1 MMKNL
6 VYFLICISLLGGMS
20 SCTFNEINQTE
31 SNNQKEIDGYI
42 SRSSL
47 KLQKSPE
54 GMYYAINSA
63 KSTGKQALNT
73 DVIKFYYKM
82 SLLNETKLDST
93 AKSLGQLKGMVW
105 GATSNILN
113 LPLSYLKE
121 GESGTF
127 ILPSALAFGG
137 NSYTDIPAFSV
148 IKLEIEV
155 VSIRTEAEQLQDFQT
170 LYKITNP
177 EITASGLIF
186 KKLVENPKGAQVT
199 TGQSVKVNY
208 TGRFSYGVLQNDA
221 TSGKLIYDSSF
232 NAGTFTFVV
241 GTGAVI
247 AGFDEGILKMKV
259 GEKAALI
266 MPSKIA
272 YGANGNSTIPP
283 NSPLYFEVEVAGA
296 L

>member
-1 MMKNL
+1 MRNV
-6 VYFLICISLLGGMS
+6 VYSLMCILLLGGMS
-20 SCTFNEINQTE
+20 GCTFNEINQTE
-31 SNNQKEIDGYI
+31 SDNQKEIDGYV
-42 SRSSL
+42 SRSNL

-54 GMYYAINSA
+54 GMYYSINNS
-63 KSTGKQALNT
+63 KSTGKQAFNT
-73 DVIKFYYKM
+73 DVVKFYYKM
-82 SLLNETKLDST
+82 TLLNGTKLDST
-93 AKSLGQLKGMVW
+93 AKALSQLKGMVW
-105 GATSNILN
+105 GGTSNILN
-113 LPLSYLKE
+113 LPISFLKE
-121 GESGTF
+121 GESGLF

-155 VSIRTEAEQLQDFQT
+155 VSIRTEAEQLKDFQT

-177 EITASGLIF
+177 DLSPTGLIF
-186 KKLVENPKGAQVT
+186 KKLVENPKGAQVAV
-199 TGQSVKVNY
+199 GQSVKVNY

-232 NAGTFTFVV
+232 NAGTFTFVA

-272 YGANGNSTIPP
+272 YGVNGNTTIPP
-283 NSPLYFEVEVAGA
+283 NSPLYFEVEVVGA

>member
-1 MMKNL
+1 MKNL
-6 VYFLICISLLGGMS
+6 LYFFMCISLLGGMS
-20 SCTFNEINQTE
+20 SCKLDEINQTE
-31 SNNQKEIDGYI
+31 SDNQKEIDGYI
-42 SRSSL
+42 SRSNL

-54 GMYYAINSA
+54 GMYYSINTA
-63 KSTGKQALNT
+63 KSTGKQAFNT

-82 SLLNETKLDST
+82 TLLDGTKLDST
-93 AKSLGQLKGMVW
+93 AKSLGQLKGLVW

-113 LPLSYLKE
+113 LPISFLKE
-121 GESGTF
+121 GESGLF

-155 VSIRTEAEQLQDFQT
+155 VSIRTEVEQLKDFQT
-170 LYKITNP
+170 LYKIASP
-177 EITASGLIF
+177 EVSVTGLIF
-186 KKLVENPKGAQVT
+186 KKLVENPKGAQVVV
-199 TGQSVKVNY
+199 GQSVKVNY
-208 TGRFSYGVLQNDA
+208 IGRFSYGVLQNDA

-232 NAGTFTFVV
+232 NTGTFTFVA

-247 AGFDEGILKMKV
+247 SGFDEGILKMRV

-272 YGANGNSTIPP
+272 YGANGNTTIPP
-283 NSPLYFEVEVAGA
+283 NSPLYFEVEVVGA

>member
-1 MMKNL
+1 MKNL
-6 VYFLICISLLGGMS
+6 LYFFMCISLLGGMS
-20 SCTFNEINQTE
+20 SCKLDEINQTE
-31 SNNQKEIDGYI
+31 SDNQKEIDGYI
-42 SRSSL
+42 SRSNL

-54 GMYYAINSA
+54 GMYYSINTA
-63 KSTGKQALNT
+63 KSTGKQAFNT

-82 SLLNETKLDST
+82 TLLDGTKLDST
-93 AKSLGQLKGMVW
+93 SKSLGQLKGMVW
-105 GATSNILN
+105 GSTSNILN
-113 LPLSYLKE
+113 LPISFLKE
-121 GESGTF
+121 GESGLF

-177 EITASGLIF
+177 DLSPTGLIF
-186 KKLVENPKGAQVT
+186 KKLVENPKGAQVAV
-199 TGQSVKVNY
+199 GQSVKVNY
-208 TGRFSYGVLQNDA
+208 TGRFSYGILQNDA

-232 NAGTFTFVV
+232 NSGTFTFVS

-247 AGFDEGILKMKV
+247 AGFDEGILKMRV

-272 YGANGNSTIPP
+272 YGANGNTTIPP
-283 NSPLYFEVEVAGA
+283 NSPLYFEVEVVGA

>member
-1 MMKNL
+1 M
-6 VYFLICISLLGGMS
+6 CISLLGGMS
-20 SCTFNEINQTE
+20 SCKLDEINQTE
-31 SNNQKEIDGYI
+31 SDNQKEIDGYI
-42 SRSSL
+42 SRSNL

-54 GMYYAINSA
+54 GMYYSINTA
-63 KSTGKQALNT
+63 KSTGKQAFNT

-82 SLLNETKLDST
+82 TLLDGTKLDST

-113 LPLSYLKE
+113 LPISFLKE
-121 GESGTF
+121 GESGLF

-155 VSIRTEAEQLQDFQT
+155 VSIRTEAEQLKDFQT

-177 EITASGLIF
+177 DVSVTGLIF
-186 KKLVENPKGAQVT
+186 KKLVENPKGAQVVV
-199 TGQSVKVNY
+199 GQSVKVNY

-232 NAGTFTFVV
+232 NTGTFTFVA

-247 AGFDEGILKMKV
+247 SGFDEGILKMRV

-272 YGANGNSTIPP
+272 YGANGNTTIPP
-283 NSPLYFEVEVAGA
+283 NSPLYFEVEVVGA

>member
-1 MMKNL
+1 MKNL
-6 VYFLICISLLGGMS
+6 LYFFMCISLLGGMS
-20 SCTFNEINQTE
+20 SCKLDEINQTE
-31 SNNQKEIDGYI
+31 SDNQKEIDGYI
-42 SRSSL
+42 SRSNL

-54 GMYYAINSA
+54 GMYYSINTA
-63 KSTGKQALNT
+63 KSTGKQAFNT

-82 SLLNETKLDST
+82 TLLDGTKLDST
-93 AKSLGQLKGMVW
+93 AKSLGQLKGLVW

-113 LPLSYLKE
+113 LPISFLKE
-121 GESGTF
+121 GESGLF

-177 EITASGLIF
+177 EVSVTGLIF
-186 KKLVENPKGAQVT
+186 KKLVENPKGAQVAI
-199 TGQSVKVNY
+199 GQSVKVNY

-232 NAGTFTFVV
+232 NAGTFTFVA

-247 AGFDEGILKMKV
+247 SGFDEGILKMRV

-272 YGANGNSTIPP
+272 YGANGNTTIPP
-283 NSPLYFEVEVAGA
+283 NSPLYFEVEVVGA

>member
-1 MMKNL
+1 MKNL
-6 VYFLICISLLGGMS
+6 VYFFICISLLGGMS

-31 SNNQKEIDGYI
+31 SDNQKEIEGYI
-42 SRSSL
+42 SRSNL

-54 GMYYAINSA
+54 GMYYSINSS
-63 KSTGKQALNT
+63 KSTGKQAFNT

-82 SLLNETKLDST
+82 TLLDGTKIDST
-93 AKSLGQLKGMVW
+93 AKTLGQLKAMVW
-105 GATSNILN
+105 GGTSSILN
-113 LPLSYLKE
+113 LPMSFLKE
-121 GESGTF
+121 GESGLF

-155 VSIRTEAEQLQDFQT
+155 VSIRTEAEQLQDFQS

-177 EITASGLIF
+177 DISPSGLIF
-186 KKLVENPKGAQVT
+186 KKLVENPKGAQVGV
-199 TGQSVKVNY
+199 GQSVKVNY
-208 TGRFSYGVLQNDA
+208 TGRFSYGILQNDA

-232 NAGTFTFVV
+232 NAGTFTFVA

-247 AGFDEGILKMKV
+247 AGFDEGILKMRV

-272 YGANGNSTIPP
+272 YGVNGNSTIPP
-283 NSPLYFEVEVAGA
+283 NSPLYFEVEVVGT

>member
-1 MMKNL
+1 MKNL
-6 VYFLICISLLGGMS
+6 VYFFICISLLGGIS
-20 SCTFNEINQTE
+20 GCTFNEINQTE
-31 SNNQKEIDGYI
+31 SDNQKEIDGYI
-42 SRSSL
+42 SRSNL

-54 GMYYAINSA
+54 GMYYSINTA
-63 KSTGKQALNT
+63 KSTGKQAFNT
-73 DVIKFYYKM
+73 DVVKFYYKM
-82 SLLNETKLDST
+82 TLLDGTKLDST
-93 AKSLGQLKGMVW
+93 AKALGQLKGMVW
-105 GATSNILN
+105 GSTSNILN
-113 LPLSYLKE
+113 LPISFLKE
-121 GESGTF
+121 GESGLF

-155 VSIRTEAEQLQDFQT
+155 VSIRSETEQLKDFQT

-177 EITASGLIF
+177 DISPAGLIF
-186 KKLVENPKGAQVT
+186 KKLVENPKGAQVAV
-199 TGQSVKVNY
+199 GQSVKVNY

-232 NAGTFTFVV
+232 NAGTLTFVV

-247 AGFDEGILKMKV
+247 AGFDEGILKMRV

-283 NSPLYFEVEVAGA
+283 NSPLYFEVEVVGA

>member
-1 MMKNL
+1 MRNL
-6 VYFLICISLLGGMS
+6 AYLFLCISLLGGMS
-20 SCTFNEINQTE
+20 SCTFNEVNQTE
-31 SNNQKEIDGYI
+31 SDNQKEIDGYI
-42 SRSSL
+42 SRSNL

-54 GMYYAINSA
+54 GMYYSINTA
-63 KSTGKQALNT
+63 KSTGKQAFNT

-82 SLLNETKLDST
+82 TLLNGTKLDST

-105 GATSNILN
+105 GGTSNILN
-113 LPLSYLKE
+113 LPISFLKE
-121 GESGTF
+121 GESGLF

-137 NSYTDIPAFSV
+137 NAYTDIPAFSV
-148 IKLEIEV
+148 IKLEIDV

-170 LYKITNP
+170 VYKITKP
-177 EITASGLIF
+177 EISVTGLIF
-186 KKLVENPKGAQVT
+186 KKLVENPKGAQVAI
-199 TGQSVKVNY
+199 GQSVKVNY

-232 NAGTFTFVV
+232 NTGTFTFVA

-247 AGFDEGILKMKV
+247 TGFDEGILKMRV

-272 YGANGNSTIPP
+272 YGVNGNTTIPP
-283 NSPLYFEVEVAGA
+283 NSPLYFEVEVVGA

>member
-1 MMKNL
+1 MKNL
-6 VYFLICISLLGGMS
+6 VYFLIAISLLGGMS
-20 SCTFNEINQTE
+20 SCKLEEINQTE

-54 GMYYAINSA
+54 GMYYSINSA
-63 KSTGKQALNT
+63 KSTGKQAFNT
-73 DVIKFYYKM
+73 DLIKFYYKM
-82 SLLNETKLDST
+82 TLLDGTKIDST

-105 GATSNILN
+105 GSTSNILN
-113 LPLSYLKE
+113 LPISFLKE
-121 GESGTF
+121 GESGLF

-177 EITASGLIF
+177 DLSPTGLIF
-186 KKLVENPKGAQVT
+186 KKLVENPKGAQVAV
-199 TGQSVKVNY
+199 GQSVKVNY
-208 TGRFSYGVLQNDA
+208 TGRFSYGILQNDA

-232 NAGTFTFVV
+232 NSGTFTFVS

-247 AGFDEGILKMKV
+247 AGFDEGILKMRV

-272 YGANGNSTIPP
+272 YGANGNTTIPP
-283 NSPLYFEVEVAGA
+283 NSPLYFEVEVVGA

>member
-1 MMKNL
+1 MKNL
-6 VYFLICISLLGGMS
+6 LYFFMGISLLGGMS
-20 SCTFNEINQTE
+20 SCKLDEINQTE

-42 SRSSL
+42 SRSNL
-47 KLQKSPE
+47 KLLKSPE
-54 GMYYAINSA
+54 GMYYSINTA
-63 KSTGKQALNT
+63 KSTGKQAFNT

-82 SLLNETKLDST
+82 TLLDGTKLDST

-113 LPLSYLKE
+113 LPISFLKE
-121 GESGTF
+121 GESGLF

-155 VSIRTEAEQLQDFQT
+155 VSIRTEAEQLKDFQT

-177 EITASGLIF
+177 EVSVTGLIF
-186 KKLVENPKGAQVT
+186 KKLVENPKGAQVVV
-199 TGQSVKVNY
+199 GQSVKVNY

-232 NAGTFTFVV
+232 NAGTFTFVA

-247 AGFDEGILKMKV
+247 AGFDEGILKMRV

-272 YGANGNSTIPP
+272 YGANGNTTIPP
-283 NSPLYFEVEVAGA
+283 NSPLYFEVEVVGA

>member
-1 MMKNL
+1 MKNL
-6 VYFLICISLLGGMS
+6 INFFICLSLLGGMS
-20 SCTFNEINQTE
+20 SCKLDEINQTE
-31 SNNQKEIDGYI
+31 SDNQKEIDGYI
-42 SRSSL
+42 SRSNL

-54 GMYYAINSA
+54 GMYYSINTA
-63 KSTGKQALNT
+63 KSTGKQAFNT

-82 SLLNETKLDST
+82 TLLDGTKLDST
-93 AKSLGQLKGMVW
+93 SKSLGQLKGMVW
-105 GATSNILN
+105 GSTSNILN
-113 LPLSYLKE
+113 LPISFLKE
-121 GESGTF
+121 GESGLF

-177 EITASGLIF
+177 DLSPTGLIF
-186 KKLVENPKGAQVT
+186 KKLVENPKGAQVAV
-199 TGQSVKVNY
+199 GQSVKVNY
-208 TGRFSYGVLQNDA
+208 TGRFSYGILQNDA

-232 NAGTFTFVV
+232 NSGTFTFVS

-247 AGFDEGILKMKV
+247 AGFDEGILKMRV

-272 YGANGNSTIPP
+272 YGANGNTTIPP
-283 NSPLYFEVEVAGA
+283 NSPLYFEVEVVGA